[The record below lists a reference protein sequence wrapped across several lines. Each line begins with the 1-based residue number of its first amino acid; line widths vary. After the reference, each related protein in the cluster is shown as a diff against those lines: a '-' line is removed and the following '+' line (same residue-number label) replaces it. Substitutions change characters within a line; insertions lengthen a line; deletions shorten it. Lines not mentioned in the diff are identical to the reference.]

1 MTATPGEKVCA
12 YCGKPFDVDPKYP
25 ANFKRQKFC
34 GNVCAQAAKKHS
46 PERVRASFWSMVDKT
61 GDCWLWTGYRQPDGY
76 GQFRANSKFYNSH
89 KFAYELA
96 YGPVPDGLEVMHTC
110 DQPHCCNVAHMR
122 LGTHLENMQD
132 CKAKGRQACGER
144 IKRNKLTADQ
154 VLEIRRLFKRTEA
167 NRSNIPILAKRYG
180 VFPGTIRDIILRLS
194 WTHLA

>member
-1 MTATPGEKVCA
+1 MNKSPTPDWKFCA
-12 YCGKPFDVDPKYP
+12 YCGKPFGVDPKYP

-34 GNVCAQAAKKHS
+34 GNACAHARKKHS

-110 DQPHCCNVAHMR
+110 DQPHCCNVAHMH
-122 LGTHLENMQD
+122 LGTHLDNMRD
-132 CKAKGRQACGER
+132 CYN
-144 IKRNKLTADQ
+144 KRRHAFGMRNTRAKLTDGQVRELRVLRDQ
-154 VLEIRRLFKRTEA
+154 GWKFHELSARFGISSSHACNIYGRKAWRLT
-167 NRSNIPILAKRYG
+167 P
-180 VFPGTIRDIILRLS
+180 
-194 WTHLA
+194 